1 MAAKRAITPADVMD
15 MAEYA
20 EVRQARRA
28 AITELKRHRRI
39 AVGPFATFY
48 FESYDTMWMQV
59 HEMLFIERGGAEQV
73 SGELEAYNPLIPQG
87 DDLRVTLMLEIA
99 DPARR
104 ERELA
109 RLGGIEETAFI
120 QLDDQTIRAEPL
132 EDEIERTTP
141 EGKTSS
147 VHFLRFAFTPAQ
159 IAAFRDSSV
168 RATIGFDH
176 AAYGHIAV
184 IPAEMRAALAADFD

>member
-168 RATIGFDH
+168 RATVGFDH